1 VIAAVRIPTDSSLFL
16 KDMNDFFKGIGALG
30 ILLILLIAL
39 PIAAPFVIL
48 IMIIAGLAWIF
59 GLSAGNK
66 KEK

>member
-1 VIAAVRIPTDSSLFL
+1 
-16 KDMNDFFKGIGALG
+16 MNNFFKGIGALG
-30 ILLILLIAL
+30 VLLILLIAL
-39 PIAAPFVIL
+39 PIAAPFVVL